1 VTASEARYADPEA
14 ETMSRADIAS
24 VQEAKLL
31 DLIPY
36 AYERSALVRSTW
48 EAAGVR
54 PRDVRSLDDFRE
66 RVPFIDKDAI
76 RRFRDDHHDPYGGT
90 LCIDESEISAVFSTS
105 GTTGDP
111 TLVAESVP
119 RGHAGP
125 GAALRREFWEMGVRP
140 DDRFAIILFTFRGPG
155 LSRIVRSMGAVP
167 VWFDHHP
174 DDFARLFRWSAELE
188 PVALYSLSGPLI
200 MALQYLAPAMGV
212 DVGDA
217 LSCYRGIIFAGEPLG
232 LRAKAQ
238 VDEWGVEL
246 FVHTGLGDVGAATEC
261 REHDGCHFW
270 EDDALVE
277 WLDVEDGRGELV
289 ATSLSDRTAP
299 LIRYR
304 SDDLVRLTFDPCRCG
319 RTHGRFWPL
328 GRKGDEVVVDGRTIL
343 PLDVW
348 PAIEAVDECAAGLFQ
363 VIRAA
368 READVLRLR
377 VGYTG
382 SPSLSDLRDQVCA
395 SVAAAVGVAPEVEL
409 VPNDA
414 LLRLGPPHK
423 IPRVAK
429 A

>member
-1 VTASEARYADPEA
+1 VTDERYIDPQE
-14 ETMSRADIAS
+14 ETMSRADIER

-31 DLIPY
+31 ELIPW
-36 AYERSALVRSTW
+36 AYEHSPLIRATW
-48 EAAGVR
+48 DAAGVH
-54 PRDVRSLDDFRE
+54 PRDVRSLADFRE
-66 RVPFIDKDAI
+66 RVPFVDKDSI
-76 RRFRDDHHDPYGGT
+76 RQFRDAHDDPYGGT

-119 RGHAGP
+119 RGETGP
-125 GAALRREFWEMGVRP
+125 GGALRREFWEMGVRP
-140 DDRFAIILFTFRGPG
+140 DDLFAVMLFTFRGPG
-155 LSRIVRSMGAVP
+155 LSRIIRSMGAAP

-174 DDFARLFRWSAELE
+174 DDFARFFAWSAALE

-212 DVGDA
+212 DVADA
-217 LSCYRGIIFAGEPLG
+217 MSCYRGIIYAGEPLG
-232 LRAKAQ
+232 LRAKAKT
-238 VDEWGVEL
+238 DEWGLEL

-261 REHDGCHFW
+261 KEHDGCHFW
-270 EDDALVE
+270 EDGALVE
-277 WLDVEDGRGELV
+277 WLDVDESGRGELV
-289 ATSLSDRTAP
+289 ATSLDDRTAP

-304 SDDLVRLTFDPCRCG
+304 SDDLVRMTFDRCACG

-328 GRKGDEVVVDGRTIL
+328 GRKGDEVVVGGRTVL

-348 PAIEAVDECAAGLFQ
+348 PAVEAVDDCAAGLFQ
-363 VIRAA
+363 VIRSA

-377 VGYTG
+377 VGYAG
-382 SPSLSDLRDQVCA
+382 SPALDGLREEVIA
-395 SVAAAVGVAPEVEL
+395 SVATVVGVAPEVEL

-429 A
+429 S